1 MSRDIDALTSYTLKH
16 LRDRWWTARWTHW
29 VGSHLRCDSGERLVH
44 VGCGNGEIDVALA
57 LATPGLDVVSIDARV
72 ARARHT
78 QELAAEV
85 GVRLRAIGGDL
96 RDLPLRPATADAVLC
111 LGVLQ
116 HLADPEAAAHTLAGL
131 LRPGGRLLVVEPDHE
146 ARYWHSASAAGEAAY
161 AVARD
166 TLGRWHHAD
175 VPGAPERLGI
185 HVVSWLRDAGL
196 EPLSVEPVPV
206 SESRLG
212 APPPG
217 VWDARQRILTALSS
231 APDRQADGERLLDT
245 LAAYRS
251 DADAQGPAFVEVQ
264 HALLIATLAQ
274 RPG

>member
-29 VGSHLRCDSGERLVH
+29 VSSHLRCDPGERLVH

-57 LATPGLDVVSIDARV
+57 LATPGLDVISIDVRP

-78 QELAAEV
+78 HELGVDV
-85 GVRLRAIGGDL
+85 GLRLRALAGDL
-96 RDLPLRPATADAVLC
+96 RHLPLRPATADAVLC

-146 ARYWHSASAAGEAAY
+146 ARYWHSASPAGESAY
-161 AVARD
+161 AAARD
-166 TLGRWHHAD
+166 TLRLWHRGD
-175 VPGAPERLGI
+175 VPGAPDRLGI

-217 VWDARQRILTALSS
+217 VWDARHRILTALSS
-231 APDRQADGERLLDT
+231 APDREDDGRRLLAA
-245 LAAYRS
+245 LAAYRA

-274 RPG
+274 RPQ

>member
-16 LRDRWWTARWTHW
+16 LRDRWWTARWTRW
-29 VGSHLRCDSGERLVH
+29 VSSHLRCDRGERLVH

-57 LATPGLDVVSIDARV
+57 LATPGLHVVSIDAHA

-78 QELAAEV
+78 RQLGGDV
-85 GVRLRAIGGDL
+85 GVRLQALAGDL
-96 RDLPLRPATADAVLC
+96 RALPISPASADAVLC

-116 HLADPEAAAHTLAGL
+116 HLRDPEAAARTLADL

-146 ARYWHSASAAGEAAY
+146 ARYWHSASTAGEQAY
-161 AVARD
+161 ATARE
-166 TLGRWHHAD
+166 TLGRWHRDAMPD
-175 VPGAPERLGI
+175 APARLGV
-185 HVVSWLRDAGL
+185 HVVSWLRAAGL

-206 SESRLG
+206 SEARLG

-217 VWDARQRILTALSS
+217 VWEARERILTALAS
-231 APDRQADGERLLDT
+231 APGREEDGRRLLSS
-245 LAAYRS
+245 LAAYRD

-274 RPG
+274 RPR

>member
-29 VGSHLRCDSGERLVH
+29 VSSHLRCDPGERLVH
-44 VGCGNGEIDVALA
+44 VGCGNGEIDVGLA
-57 LATPGLDVVSIDARV
+57 LATPGLDVVSADVYA

-78 QELAAEV
+78 RELGADV
-85 GVRLRAIGGDL
+85 GLRLRAVAGDL
-96 RDLPLRPATADAVLC
+96 RHLPLRPGCADAVLC

-116 HLADPEAAAHTLAGL
+116 HLSDPEAAAHTLAGL

-146 ARYWHSASAAGEAAY
+146 ARYWHSASDAGAGAY
-161 AVARD
+161 AVARE
-166 TLGRWHHAD
+166 TLGRWHRETM
-175 VPGAPERLGI
+175 PGAPERLGV

-217 VWDARQRILTALSS
+217 VWEARRRILTAMAS
-231 APDRQADGERLLDT
+231 APGREEDGQRLLAS
-245 LAAYRS
+245 LEAYEK
-251 DADAQGPAFVEVQ
+251 DADEQGPAFVEVQ

-274 RPG
+274 RPR